1 MLDLLIKGGPV
12 MLPIVLC
19 AVGAT
24 VIIIERFLFF
34 RSVRRE
40 DAALTAKL
48 RPLVEKG
55 AFAEAVGACEN
66 SDSPLARLARTG
78 IEFRGLAEPDIKE
91 AVLNA
96 ANREVPRIE
105 RYVGALGTIANIST
119 LLGLLGTV
127 TGNIRAF
134 GVLAASGAMGNPAL
148 LAGAIAEAL
157 ITTAAGLI
165 VAIPVTVFHN
175 YFMARANNL
184 IVELES
190 SVGDLILLIVQRK
203 AGGRD
208 AL

>member
-19 AVGAT
+19 ALGAT
-24 VIIIERFLFF
+24 VIVVERFLFF
-34 RSVRRE
+34 RSVRGE
-40 DAALTAKL
+40 DAVLTAKL
-48 RPLVEKG
+48 RPLVAKG
-55 AFAEAVGACEN
+55 AFDEAAAVCEK

-78 IEFRGLAEPDIKE
+78 IEFCGLTEPDIKE

-175 YFMARANNL
+175 YFVARANKL
-184 IVELES
+184 VVELES
-190 SVGDLILLIVQRK
+190 SVGDLILLILRRRTE
-203 AGGRD
+203 AGD